1 MIKALKKK
9 DAGTYLLL
17 IVVSLFA
24 LIPIVYMLS
33 TAFKSISEI
42 LTASRATLFPAEFS
56 TEGFQNMW
64 TKYPFL
70 TYVKNSLI
78 VVLISTAVAVLFSTL
93 AGYGFSRFNFRGRGA
108 LLMFILVTQMFPSVM
123 LYVPYYKLL
132 SLVGL
137 SNTHTGMTL
146 VYIGSVIPFCS
157 WMMYGFFNSISR
169 ELDEAAMIDGCGRL
183 RTFWQIVM
191 PLTLPGLISTT
202 VYAFIQGWNE
212 YMFAMIFTNSDALR
226 TLPVAIG
233 QMSKSYSV
241 YWNELMAASVLS
253 SLPLLIMFMF
263 LQRYFISNM
272 TGGAVKG

>member
-1 MIKALKKK
+1 M
-9 DAGTYLLL
+9 
-17 IVVSLFA
+17 VS
-24 LIPIVYMLS
+24 
-33 TAFKSISEI
+33 TTFKTIDEI
-42 LTASRATLFPAEFS
+42 LTAPKATLFPVTPSAE
-56 TEGFQNMW
+56 GYVNMW
-64 TKYPFL
+64 NKYPFVD
-70 TYVKNSLI
+70 YIKNSCI
-78 VVLISTAVAVLFSTL
+78 VVLASTAVAVLFSTL

-132 SLVGL
+132 ALMHL
-137 SNTHTGMTL
+137 SNTHMGLIL

-157 WMMYGFFNSISR
+157 WMMYGFFNGISR
-169 ELDEAAMIDGCGRL
+169 ELDEAAMIDGCGRI

-202 VYAFIQGWNE
+202 IYAFIQGWNE
-212 YMFAMIFTNSDALR
+212 YMFAMIFTTSDSLR

-241 YWNELMAASVLS
+241 YWNELMAASCLS
-253 SLPLLIMFMF
+253 SVPLIVVFVF

-272 TGGAVKG
+272 TGGAVKE